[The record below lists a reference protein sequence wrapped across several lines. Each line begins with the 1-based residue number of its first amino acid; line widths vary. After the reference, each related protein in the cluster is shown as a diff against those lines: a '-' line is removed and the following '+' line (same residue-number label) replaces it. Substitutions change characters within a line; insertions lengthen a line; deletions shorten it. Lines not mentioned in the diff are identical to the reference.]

1 MTDDQLNKAITRL
14 TDRLD
19 VVYRLYIKKIAAQI
33 RKVGELNQSSINRLV
48 IMADM
53 GADVMEVTQA
63 LHKATGLN
71 TKEVF
76 QIYQT
81 ALNDTYTDKRFQVY
95 LQQHPE
101 RALTQDQKIQI
112 ARTAQLVS
120 LQTADTFQNL
130 SNTTIVSE
138 AYQNAVDTAILA
150 VSSGLTDYRSATR
163 ELVQQLGYNGLQVY
177 YPSGYHRR
185 LDTAVR
191 QNVIDG
197 VREIAQNASLAMGDA
212 LGFDAVEL
220 TAHMHAAPD
229 HEPVQGRV
237 FLRTEFDKMQNGEDF
252 EDTDGNH
259 YSGFPRAIGM
269 WNCMHIAMGF
279 STQFSKRRYSPEQ
292 LADWAARN
300 KQGCTIGNKHYT
312 TYEAQQYMRR
322 LETQIRRQKDI
333 ANAAREV
340 NDDALRRKAQ
350 VRINALTR
358 QYQAVS
364 EASGLKTKNDRLTV
378 EGFRAVKV

>member
-1 MTDDQLNKAITRL
+1 MTDEQLNKAIARI

-19 VVYRLYIKKIAAQI
+19 KVYQLYIKKIAAQI
-33 RKVGELNQSSINRLV
+33 RKIGELNQSSINRMV

-53 GADVMEVTQA
+53 GADVMEITRA
-63 LHKATGLN
+63 LHQATGLN

-81 ALNDTYTDKRFQVY
+81 ALNDTYTDPRFRVY
-95 LQQHPE
+95 LEQHPE
-101 RALTQDQKIQI
+101 RQLTQEQKIQI

-120 LQTADTFQNL
+120 IQTADTFQNL
-130 SNTTIVSE
+130 SKTTIVSE
-138 AYQNAVDTAILA
+138 IYQNAVDTAILA
-150 VSSGLTDYRSATR
+150 VSSGMTDYQSATR
-163 ELVQQLGYNGLQVY
+163 ELVQQLGYNGLQVH

-185 LDTAVR
+185 LDTAIR
-191 QNVIDG
+191 QNIIDG

-237 FLRTEFDKMQNGEDF
+237 FLRSEFDKMQTGANFQDV
-252 EDTDGNH
+252 DGNH
-259 YSGFPRAIGM
+259 YSGFPRAIGL

-279 STQFSKRRYSPEQ
+279 STEFSKRRYSPQQ

-300 KQGCTIGNKHYT
+300 NQGCTIGNKHYT

-322 LETQIRRQKDI
+322 LETQIRRQKDV
-333 ANAAREV
+333 ANAARAV
-340 NDDALRRKAQ
+340 NDDVLRRKAQ
-350 VRINALTR
+350 VKINALTR
-358 QYQAVS
+358 HYQAVS
-364 EASGLKTKNDRLTV
+364 EASGLKTRNTRLVV
-378 EGFRAVKV
+378 EGFRAIKV